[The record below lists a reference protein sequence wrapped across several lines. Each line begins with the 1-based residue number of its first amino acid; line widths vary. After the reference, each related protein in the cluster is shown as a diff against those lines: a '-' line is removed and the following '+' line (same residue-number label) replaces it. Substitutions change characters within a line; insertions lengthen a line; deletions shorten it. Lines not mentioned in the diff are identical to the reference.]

1 LPKTLSCY
9 LIKLGNFQAVKKVDQ
24 AIRGRGN
31 RRLKDLDMM
40 TVFAHTGPNET
51 LNSLRNKV
59 NILSNF
65 VYRSFVHQGLITKKT
80 GEPTTLCL
88 LVSYSPHSL
97 L

>member
-1 LPKTLSCY
+1 MD
-9 LIKLGNFQAVKKVDQ
+9 LIKFGNFQAVKKVDQ

-65 VYRSFVHQGLITKKT
+65 VYRIFSLAFVISTSFGFKVLQKMLR
-80 GEPTTLCL
+80 
-88 LVSYSPHSL
+88 
-97 L
+97 